1 MTVHPIGARVL
12 VRPAPPPRRST
23 VLDVVEAVPP
33 VPTSG
38 QVVALGRRQT
48 CGRCGAP
55 APASVVVGDVVLFA
69 PSAGQEVRVGG
80 RDYVLLEA
88 ADVLA
93 VIPLA
98 GEDVAE

>member
-1 MTVHPIGARVL
+1 
-12 VRPAPPPRRST
+12 
-23 VLDVVEAVPP
+23 
-33 VPTSG
+33 
-38 QVVALGRRQT
+38 
-48 CGRCGAP
+48 
-55 APASVVVGDVVLFA
+55 VLFA